1 MTAMSIFS
9 LNDYKSAVSDL
20 LRGTYV
26 KDEYRTEVEEEIM
39 ELVFNTSIETKY
51 ERNRIVFG
59 APGTGKSHKLKED
72 CEEMMNNTDG
82 SFERVTFHPEYSY
95 S

>member
-39 ELVFNTSIETKY
+39 ELVLILQLKQNMKETVLSSVHRVQERATS
-51 ERNRIVFG
+51 
-59 APGTGKSHKLKED
+59 
-72 CEEMMNNTDG
+72 
-82 SFERVTFHPEYSY
+82 
-95 S
+95 